1 MAIPRTVPARSGPVG
16 EFFTGVGL
24 LFRGFGLVGRSPGL
38 LLLGLV
44 PGVIAAVIVA
54 GGLFALVYFSGDL
67 ASLVTWFAAHW
78 SAELRDLV
86 RTLAQ
91 IALVAVSILVAV
103 LTFTALTL
111 TIGDPFYEALSKRI
125 DDRFGGVP
133 GMVEQPWYRTFGR
146 NLADSTRMIALSVIA
161 SVFLFGAGLIP
172 VVGQTVVPVIDAA
185 VGGWFLAVEISGVPF
200 NRRGLRL
207 RDRRRLLGA
216 HRALALGFG
225 VPLFLLFLVPFAAI
239 VVMPGAVAGATLMT
253 RRVLGQAH

>member
-1 MAIPRTVPARSGPVG
+1 
-16 EFFTGVGL
+16 
-24 LFRGFGLVGRSPGL
+24 
-38 LLLGLV
+38 
-44 PGVIAAVIVA
+44 
-54 GGLFALVYFSGDL
+54 
-67 ASLVTWFAAHW
+67 
-78 SAELRDLV
+78 
-86 RTLAQ
+86 
-91 IALVAVSILVAV
+91 
-103 LTFTALTL
+103 
-111 TIGDPFYEALSKRI
+111 
-125 DDRFGGVP
+125 
-133 GMVEQPWYRTFGR
+133 
-146 NLADSTRMIALSVIA
+146 MIALSVIA

-172 VVGQTVVPVIDAA
+172 VVGQTVVPVIDAG

>member
-1 MAIPRTVPARSGPVG
+1 VGTPPVAPPKTSPIS
-16 EFFTGVGL
+16 EFVTGMGL
-24 LFRGFGLVGRSPGL
+24 LFRGFGLVWRSPGL
-38 LLLGLV
+38 LLLGLI
-44 PGVIAAVIVA
+44 PGVIAGLIVA
-54 GGLFALVYFSGDL
+54 SALVALIYFSGDL
-67 ASLVTWFAAHW
+67 AALVTWFAGDW
-78 SAELRDLV
+78 SADLRNTV
-86 RTLAQ
+86 RTVAQ
-91 IALVAVSILVAV
+91 IGIVLGSVIVAV

-172 VVGQTVVPVIDAA
+172 VVGQTVVPVIDAG